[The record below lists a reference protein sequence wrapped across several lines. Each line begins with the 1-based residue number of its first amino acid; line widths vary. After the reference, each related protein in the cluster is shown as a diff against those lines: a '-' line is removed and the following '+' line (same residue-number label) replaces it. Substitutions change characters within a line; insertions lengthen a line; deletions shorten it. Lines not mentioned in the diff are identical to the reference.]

1 MSPHCHL
8 HSLIFQHGS
17 AAHASSVFIWQLLKQ
32 LIVLCKE
39 LDLASEVPAYTLM
52 PLPCNLFACGDLSN
66 SFDMEH
72 GEIPKDCQLVKMGGC
87 FMLLMSLH
95 PV

>member
-1 MSPHCHL
+1 MSHE
-8 HSLIFQHGS
+8 
-17 AAHASSVFIWQLLKQ
+17 
-32 LIVLCKE
+32 E
-39 LDLASEVPAYTLM
+39 LDLASEVPAHTLM
-52 PLPCNLFACGDLSN
+52 PLPRNLFAHGNSSD

-72 GEIPKDCQLVKMGGC
+72 GEIPEDRQLVKMGEC